1 MPATQPTSSAS
12 TTHKDSPPLFLE
24 ERDVTHMRS
33 LQDLYEITKSLN
45 NLTLFYQDL
54 YNYKLVIF
62 QEVIQDEKWR
72 KIMNEEIKVIV
83 TNDTWE
89 LAIIPRDHKVIDIKL
104 VYKMKKNAKSEIKK
118 YKVRLL
124 AKGYNQKADLT
135 MMKYLLLLPN

>member
-1 MPATQPTSSAS
+1 
-12 TTHKDSPPLFLE
+12 
-24 ERDVTHMRS
+24 MRS

-54 YNYKLVIF
+54 SNYKLVIF
-62 QEVIQDEKWR
+62 QEAVQDEKWR
-72 KIMNEEIKVIV
+72 KTMDEKIKVIV

-89 LAIIPRDHKVIDIKL
+89 LAILPRDHKVIDIKL

-118 YKVRLL
+118 YKARLV
-124 AKGYNQKADLT
+124 AKGYNQKANLT